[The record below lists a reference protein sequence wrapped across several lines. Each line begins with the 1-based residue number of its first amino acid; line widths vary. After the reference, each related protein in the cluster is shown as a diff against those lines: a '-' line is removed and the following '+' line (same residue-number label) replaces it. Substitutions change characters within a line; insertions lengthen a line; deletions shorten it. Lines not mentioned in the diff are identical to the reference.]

1 MPLKPGLAPTHAL
14 VMKHLY
20 TGIVSLSFI
29 KKDGTLREMK
39 ATLVTSEIPA
49 LHQKTSLPNN
59 PQEIENVLVWDVENI
74 GWRTFK
80 MSMIESYEG
89 LVKLV

>member
-39 ATLVTSEIPA
+39 ATLVTSEIPFDE
-49 LHQKTSLPNN
+49 L
-59 PQEIENVLVWDVENI
+59 
-74 GWRTFK
+74 
-80 MSMIESYEG
+80 
-89 LVKLV
+89 